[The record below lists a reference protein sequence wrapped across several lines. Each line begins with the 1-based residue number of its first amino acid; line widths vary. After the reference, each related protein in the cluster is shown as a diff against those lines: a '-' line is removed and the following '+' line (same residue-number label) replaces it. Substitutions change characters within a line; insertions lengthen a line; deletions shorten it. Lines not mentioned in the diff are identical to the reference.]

1 MDTVKPFFNKWGISC
16 SNLTLLLVLD
26 DLLIYKLP
34 EAYRPGSDVLSKN
47 VAKHQVVIDLVTKSL
62 LNVADNTYCIA
73 PTEWPDTMRCDVL
86 FLPRLALERD
96 LPPII
101 LEIQCTINQDYM
113 SCAIQYCLYAYRVYK
128 KLPILMTICIEK
140 VSPSSLMDTFKSCVE
155 QQLMYEMPCAFWA
168 NRCLLLLSWTKCF
181 PS

>member
-34 EAYRPGSDVLSKN
+34 EDYRPGSDVLSKN
-47 VAKHQVVIDLVTKSL
+47 VAKHQAVIDLVTKSL

-113 SCAIQYCLYAYRVYK
+113 NCAIQYCLYAYRVYK